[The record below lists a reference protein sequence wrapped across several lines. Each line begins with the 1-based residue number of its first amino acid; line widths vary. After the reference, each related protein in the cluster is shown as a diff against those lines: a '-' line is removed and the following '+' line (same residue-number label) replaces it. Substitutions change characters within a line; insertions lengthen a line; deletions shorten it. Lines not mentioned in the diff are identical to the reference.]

1 MRRLRKRQMPRTF
14 PEWATATCRFAGHSR
29 AMQRYLQMA
38 ASLLVPP
45 HCVFC
50 GMRLGN
56 GRICLPCQEDL
67 PWLEAACPGCA
78 EPLEAAAG
86 GACCGACQRQPP
98 PWSACRA
105 ALHYA
110 FPVDSALKALKFR
123 ACLYYAPAFAALLSP
138 VVLTYFKDVDALIP
152 VPLHRLRQARRGFN
166 QAREIAGSLGRTTG
180 LPVQDV
186 ARRVRQTAPQSG
198 LDRAAR
204 RENLRDA
211 FRVVARLPCRY
222 PLIIDDVMTTGE
234 TCRQLAGVL
243 LEAGARC
250 VAVLTVARA
259 ATPYGTGGSAPVPPL
274 AQPAERRGT

>member
-1 MRRLRKRQMPRTF
+1 
-14 PEWATATCRFAGHSR
+14 
-29 AMQRYLQMA
+29 MQRYLQVA
-38 ASLLVPP
+38 ANMLAPP

-50 GMRLGN
+50 GIRLDA
-56 GRICLPCQEDL
+56 GRVCAPCHDDL

-78 EPLEAAAG
+78 EPLPRAISDECGPGAG
-86 GACCGACQRQPP
+86 GARCGACQQHPP

-123 ACLYYAPAFAALLSP
+123 ACLYYAPAFAALLAPIVSRH
-138 VVLTYFKDVDALIP
+138 FNDIDALIP

-166 QAREIAGSLGRTTG
+166 QAREIAASLGKTTG

-186 ARRVRQTAPQSG
+186 ARRVRQTASQSG
-198 LDRAAR
+198 LDRDAR
-204 RENLRDA
+204 RKNLRDA
-211 FRVVARLPCRY
+211 FQVPARLTYRY

-234 TCRQLAGVL
+234 TCRHLAGVL
-243 LEAGARC
+243 LQSGARR

-259 ATPYGTGGSAPVPPL
+259 ATSYGAGGADAIVPICHP
-274 AQPAERRGT
+274 QRY